1 MSQTPVAVNDDPV
14 NGGLTTNEDTP
25 FTTID
30 VRWNDS
36 DPDGDPL
43 TVIDVEGALVGEDY
57 ILPGSGAIVRLNAD
71 GTIYYDTNNQ
81 LDGLGA
87 GDIYYDSF
95 SYTLSD
101 GESTSAATVTV
112 AVEGLEEDGGGG
124 GGNNAPTAFDDEPS
138 MGGLTTN
145 EDTPFFTIALQLNDT
160 DPEDDLLT
168 VQSVNGAGVGQTVAL
183 ASGALIT
190 LQADGTVYY
199 NTNNVFDFLNGVD
212 IFYDNFTYTVSDGVN
227 ISGAT
232 VTVAVEGI
240 TDEPG
245 GPTQGNDTLIGS
257 NNNDTISGLG
267 GYDRIYGRNGNDTLS
282 GGEGAD
288 YIRGEGNDDVLSG
301 DAGNDH
307 LLGDDGND
315 ALKGGDG
322 TDKLYGGDDNDMLYG
337 GNGVDRLFGESNN
350 DKLYGDA
357 GNDTLSGGD
366 GVDFIRGGT
375 ENDTLNGD
383 AGNDHLIGDAGNDL
397 LLGGDGAD
405 KLYGSAGNDTVTGGL
420 GADRLWGDAGADRF
434 VFAAGDS
441 APGARDTIE
450 HYEDGIDVID
460 LSATGYTAL
469 QVGIPVG
476 NPDVLGYIIVGNDAF
491 IASEDNSFVLTIRG
505 APGFDE
511 TDVII

>member
-1 MSQTPVAVNDDPV
+1 MSQAPIAVNDDPV

-30 VRWNDS
+30 VKWNDY
-36 DPDGDPL
+36 DLDGDLL
-43 TVIDVEGALVGEDY
+43 TVVDVEGAVVGEDY
-57 ILPGSGAIVRLNAD
+57 VLSGSGAIVRLNAD
-71 GTIYYDTNNQ
+71 GTIYYNTNNQ
-81 LDGLGA
+81 FDGLSA

-95 SYTLSD
+95 TYTLSD
-101 GESTSAATVTV
+101 GELTSTATVTV

-124 GGNNAPTAFDDEPS
+124 DGNDAPTAFDDEPS

-145 EDTPFFTIALQLNDT
+145 EDTPFFTVALQLNDT
-160 DPEDDLLT
+160 DPEDDPLT
-168 VQSVNGAGVGQTVAL
+168 VLSVNGVGVGQTVAL

-199 NTNNVFDFLNGVD
+199 DTNNVFDFLNGAD
-212 IFYDNFTYTVSDGVN
+212 IFYDSFTYTVSDGVN
-227 ISGAT
+227 TSGAT
-232 VTVAVEGI
+232 ATVAVEGI

-267 GYDRIYGRNGNDTLS
+267 GHDRIYGRNGNDTLS

-288 YIRGEGNDDVLSG
+288 YIRGEANDDVLSG

-315 ALKGGDG
+315 TLKGGNG
-322 TDKLYGGDDNDMLYG
+322 TDKLYGGNANDIIYG
-337 GNGVDRLFGESNN
+337 GNGIDRLFGESNN

-357 GNDTLSGGD
+357 GNDSVSGGD

-397 LLGGDGAD
+397 LLGGANSD
-405 KLYGSAGNDTVTGGL
+405 KLYGSAGNDTLDGGL
-420 GADRLWGDAGADRF
+420 GVDRLWGEAGADEF
-434 VFAAGDS
+434 VFHAGDS
-441 APGARDTIE
+441 PASARDVIE
-450 HYEDGIDVID
+450 DFEDNIDVVN
-460 LSATGYTAL
+460 LSSLGFAAL
-469 QVGIPVG
+469 QVGAPSG
-476 NPDVLGYIIVGNDAF
+476 DVLGYIIVGSDAF
-491 IASEDNSFVLTIRG
+491 ISSEDGSFALTLRG